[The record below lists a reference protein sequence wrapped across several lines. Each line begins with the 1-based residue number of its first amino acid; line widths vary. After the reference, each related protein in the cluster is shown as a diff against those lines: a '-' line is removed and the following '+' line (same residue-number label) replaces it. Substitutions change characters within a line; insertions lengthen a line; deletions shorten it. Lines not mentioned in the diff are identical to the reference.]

1 MLMCCEKCKY
11 HTFDD
16 DVDDYSCSNEESEEY
31 TCYVRPSDICNMYE
45 EDVDKKIRVAGM
57 GYV

>member
-1 MLMCCEKCKY
+1 MCCEKCKY
-11 HTFDD
+11 RTFDD
-16 DVDDYSCSNEESEEY
+16 YLDDYSCSNEESEEY
-31 TCYVRPSDICNMYE
+31 TCYVRPSDICSMYE